1 MLGKRFTSG
10 VFSDSAVCTVGCE
23 YHAKEVNR
31 KGSTYNVQFWDTAG
45 QEKFGHLSS
54 PYYRSASGCL
64 LVFSLTDAR
73 SFQRLNYWLGQLRQN
88 VTNDNFVI
96 VCVGN
101 KSDLGYRDVQK
112 NVIEGFCNREKVTG
126 YVETS
131 GSSGINA
138 EYFFFFFFFFFFW
151 GEIEDL
157 LHLSELIHEKV
168 RDSSSST
175 KSSTLLIRTT
185 RIGTLRRSP
194 YSVSQRHR
202 IGLRNRVIGILS
214 NMIVNLNNRIY

>member
-1 MLGKRFTSG
+1 MNRPPEDRKKLEIKFIIVGDSGVGKTMLGKRFTSG

-131 GSSGINA
+131 AKENINVDEA
-138 EYFFFFFFFFFFW
+138 FEMLIDSVI
-151 GEIEDL
+151 EINN
-157 LHLSELIHEKV
+157 HVGKNPNHPIPQSN
-168 RDSSSST
+168 
-175 KSSTLLIRTT
+175 
-185 RIGTLRRSP
+185 
-194 YSVSQRHR
+194 SVSLGNTVRRPPEGADSCCSDQQ
-202 IGLRNRVIGILS
+202 S
-214 NMIVNLNNRIY
+214 